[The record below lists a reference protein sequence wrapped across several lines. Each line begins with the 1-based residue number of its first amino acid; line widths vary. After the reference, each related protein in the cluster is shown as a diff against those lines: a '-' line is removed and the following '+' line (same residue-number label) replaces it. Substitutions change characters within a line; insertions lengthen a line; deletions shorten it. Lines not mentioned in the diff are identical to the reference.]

1 MLTQQLIV
9 IVILIVTVILFI
21 FDVLRVDLVAI
32 LCMLTLGWSGILK
45 PLEVISGFSSN
56 AVIAMIAVMV
66 MGFGIS
72 KTGIMEKFSRWILKI
87 VSGSKRKLI
96 FIVSL
101 SVGLVS
107 AFIQNIGAAALFLPI
122 IITIA
127 KKENYHP
134 SELIMPVGFAAI
146 LGGTLTM
153 VASGPLI
160 ILNDLLRDADLEPY
174 SLFSV
179 SPIGIL
185 LLLSGIAYFFFFGS
199 YILLKREVE
208 PAKPKQELLIDSW
221 QLPSKIGHYI
231 IPEDSP
237 CFYCCAGSSYY

>member
-9 IVILIVTVILFI
+9 IVILIATMILFI

-134 SELIMPVGFAAI
+134 SELIMPMGF
-146 LGGTLTM
+146 
-153 VASGPLI
+153 
-160 ILNDLLRDADLEPY
+160 E
-174 SLFSV
+174 
-179 SPIGIL
+179 
-185 LLLSGIAYFFFFGS
+185 LSW
-199 YILLKREVE
+199 EV
-208 PAKPKQELLIDSW
+208 L
-221 QLPSKIGHYI
+221 
-231 IPEDSP
+231 
-237 CFYCCAGSSYY
+237 

>member
-1 MLTQQLIV
+1 
-9 IVILIVTVILFI
+9 
-21 FDVLRVDLVAI
+21 
-32 LCMLTLGWSGILK
+32 
-45 PLEVISGFSSN
+45 
-56 AVIAMIAVMV
+56 MIAVMV

-185 LLLSGIAYFFFFGS
+185 LLLSGITYFFLFRFL
-199 YILLKREVE
+199 YLT
-208 PAKPKQELLIDSW
+208 
-221 QLPSKIGHYI
+221 
-231 IPEDSP
+231 
-237 CFYCCAGSSYY
+237 